1 MVCSYGKNSSN
12 LTKKYQQKSIAKYRY
27 KDKTM
32 DFYNKVAVITGS
44 HKGIGL
50 AIARKL
56 ALQENIR
63 VIITSRQK
71 SDGMIAEQIKAEGI
85 EVDYHQLDITVT
97 DSITQFIEWI
107 TSVYG
112 RIDILVN
119 NAGVNNSNTKGEQSI
134 LTATSETMLDT
145 FAINAI
151 GTLRIC
157 QAVIPLMQQR
167 EFGTIVNVSTEM
179 ASLEKLIRDYYP
191 LSPSYRVS
199 KVALN
204 AIATLLAKELKNTNI
219 LVNNYSPGWT
229 KTDIGGENAFYT
241 PAEAAET
248 AVYLATLPDGS
259 HQGGFFAEMRKSGEP
274 VELPW

>member
-1 MVCSYGKNSSN
+1 MCSYGKNSSN
-12 LTKKYQQKSIAKYRY
+12 LTKKYQQKSIAKYTRY

-32 DFYNKVAVITGS
+32 DFNNKVAVITGS

-85 EVDYHQLDITVT
+85 EADYHQLDITVT
-97 DSITQFIEWI
+97 DSITQFIEWV
-107 TSVYG
+107 TSTYG

-151 GTLRIC
+151 GTLRMC

-167 EFGTIVNVSTEM
+167 EFGRIVNVSTEM
-179 ASLEKLIRDYYP
+179 ASLQKLIGDYYP

-248 AVYLATLPDGS
+248 AVYLATLPDSS